1 MNSAFIYSFIIGLVG
16 AALFLFVDKYERDGM
31 VANLQV
37 FGASCRRRSNP
48 AQIAAVRHW
57 VVLAPRRRRRLLQF
71 LPFNLAEP
79 NIQRLPC
86 GHQIRPHLNA
96 DELHAGSLVRV
107 HKASIILVAD
117 VGPEIIQNRF
127 HDLGLGWTKE
137 GLRCAASKIILSI
150 RIIVLCVS
158 TGTAAVR
165 DANSRRTPTG
175 FGATKSVAALCSAA
189 A

>member
-1 MNSAFIYSFIIGLVG
+1 MAI
-16 AALFLFVDKYERDGM
+16 
-31 VANLQV
+31 V
-37 FGASCRRRSNP
+37 F
-48 AQIAAVRHW
+48 
-57 VVLAPRRRRRLLQF
+57 
-71 LPFNLAEP
+71 
-79 NIQRLPC
+79 
-86 GHQIRPHLNA
+86 
-96 DELHAGSLVRV
+96 
-107 HKASIILVAD
+107 VAD